1 MDEIDSDRVE
11 HPRAKPQRIVAHWKR
26 FACGLWRL
34 PEGDIS
40 AAYCA
45 DTFPKLKAFV
55 HEGRLYTNCGSLFS
69 TAMHSF
75 VTAYALIPP
84 DEYHGPETVQYSYE
98 GKEGIYKNERWRLG
112 PQLIFESSD
121 PTVEEWI
128 SILRVLYADGGM
140 FAHGVTYREF
150 LTERHPPKSPN
161 ECTAHAAELALCD
174 AGGMPETQAEMRI
187 FIGDSISPVHQPQPQ
202 LELTF

>member
-1 MDEIDSDRVE
+1 MDETEGSGTEENRD
-11 HPRAKPQRIVAHWKR
+11 KPQRIVAHWKR

-55 HEGRLYTNCGSLFS
+55 HEGRLFTNCGSLFS

-84 DEYHGPETVQYSYE
+84 DEYRGPEKVEYSYE
-98 GKEGIYKNERWRLG
+98 GKEGRYKNERFRLG
-112 PQLIFESSD
+112 PQVIFESSD
-121 PTVEEWI
+121 PTVPEWI
-128 SILRVLYADGGM
+128 SILRILYADGGM
-140 FAHGVTYREF
+140 FAHGVTYSEF
-150 LTERHPPKSPN
+150 LTDRHPPKSPN
-161 ECTAHAAELALCD
+161 ERVAHKAELALCE
-174 AGGMPETQAEMRI
+174 AGMPETQEEMRI
-187 FIGDSISPVHQPQPQ
+187 FIGDAISPVKQIQPQ